1 MLLKQ
6 LEEKYNDNN
15 SDLTVEQNV
24 HNRHH
29 GLGNSVVG
37 LDSYNE
43 YLLYGSHYRRYM
55 QINVA
60 DWFCTFFHA
69 PQILRS
75 SFFLQL
81 YFFSFF
87 SSVND

>member
-29 GLGNSVVG
+29 GLGNSVVE
-37 LDSYNE
+37 LDSYNV
-43 YLLYGSHYRRYM
+43 YLLYGSHYRQYM

-60 DWFCTFFHA
+60 LTGFV
-69 PQILRS
+69 P
-75 SFFLQL
+75 SFMLLKF
-81 YFFSFF
+81 YDHRSFF
-87 SSVND
+87 SSTFFILSICK